1 MLVSPDA
8 TPVEVLYVSCFF
20 RVAILVR
27 LECSRASR
35 LVVSRAPTPAKV
47 GQGRP
52 GSGCLRYAAIGRLDL
67 LDSSLVA
74 LISGY
79 LVAGVLVSGVLASGS
94 FRD

>member
-1 MLVSPDA
+1 M
-8 TPVEVLYVSCFF
+8 
-20 RVAILVR
+20 AILVH

-35 LVVSRAPTPAKV
+35 LMVSRAPASARA
-47 GQGRP
+47 GQGWP

>member
-1 MLVSPDA
+1 MLRRYA
-8 TPVEVLYVSCFF
+8 GQYF
-20 RVAILVR
+20 RA
-27 LECSRASR
+27 
-35 LVVSRAPTPAKV
+35 RAPASV
-47 GQGRP
+47 GQGRST
-52 GSGCLRYAAIGRLDL
+52 SGCLRYAAIGRLDL

>member
-1 MLVSPDA
+1 M
-8 TPVEVLYVSCFF
+8 
-20 RVAILVR
+20 VR

-35 LVVSRAPTPAKV
+35 LMVSSAPGAARAGHHRAT
-47 GQGRP
+47 
-52 GSGCLRYAAIGRLDL
+52 SGCLRYAAVGRLDL

-94 FRD
+94 FRDCFRY